1 MTAKL
6 NILIQTIDFSFYY
19 IYILLFVLL
28 QGLDFIYSQRG
39 RPLLVV
45 DNYLYRKNRGKYWRC
60 IRCTKYKCRS
70 RLILTEGNKAQ
81 VIEKHT
87 HGPERDKIDWGRKV
101 KTSMPKIFKASID
114 TMAVQLCT
122 RQPHFDSEIIK
133 AAEEDVD
140 DEDDDDDCDGTTV
153 VAAANVNDKDGAT
166 TDDGNGDRIQ
176 IIIRE
181 TE

>member
-1 MTAKL
+1 M
-6 NILIQTIDFSFYY
+6 DFFY
-19 IYILLFVLL
+19 IYFLLFILL

-101 KTSMPKIFKASID
+101 KTSMPKIFKESID

-122 RQPHFDSEIIK
+122 RQPHFDSETLK
-133 AAEEDVD
+133 MA
-140 DEDDDDDCDGTTV
+140 DEDDDGDDDDEEDCDGTTV
-153 VAAANVNDKDGAT
+153 AAVNTSDKDGSAG
-166 TDDGNGDRIQ
+166 DDGNGGDDDRIL
-176 IIIRE
+176 IRE